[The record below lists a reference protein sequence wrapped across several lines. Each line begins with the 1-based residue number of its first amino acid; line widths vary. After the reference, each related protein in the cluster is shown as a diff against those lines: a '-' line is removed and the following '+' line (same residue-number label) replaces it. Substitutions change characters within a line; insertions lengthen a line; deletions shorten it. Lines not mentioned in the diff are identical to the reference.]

1 MTESLLD
8 RMRARDAQLAE
19 ERKRL
24 APVPNEPTRLDK
36 IMAELTSPE
45 FQAGLREREERDKAR
60 QEAEERER
68 REARE
73 AHEREQAPLREAL
86 QTCQA
91 QAALERVPPAIRNLV
106 TGDAFKLSLKTVVV
120 SRAWAKGERR
130 GLILRGGVGT
140 GKSVAAACALA
151 EHAQGKDFGC
161 DVSWH
166 RPNDFVSGVIHAY
179 DAKAPKI
186 AKGMVVVDD
195 LGRETK
201 ADFEE
206 ALVQL
211 IDDTLTR
218 FVITTNLTREE
229 MVTRYGERL
238 IDRLDAECLTVAT
251 SGKSMRGGAK

>member
-1 MTESLLD
+1 MTESAID

-36 IMAELTSPE
+36 IMAEVTSPE

-60 QEAEERER
+60 REAEERER
-68 REARE
+68 QEARD
-73 AHEREQAPLREAL
+73 AHDREQAPLREAL
-86 QTCQA
+86 TTYEA
-91 QAALERVPPAIRNLV
+91 QSALEAVPPALSKLIAS
-106 TGDAFKLSLKTVVV
+106 DAFKLTLKPVVV

-151 EHAQGKDFGC
+151 EFKQRSDARWEK
-161 DVSWH
+161 VSWH

-186 AKGMVVVDD
+186 AKGMVVIDD

-206 ALVQL
+206 ALVIL

-229 MVTRYGERL
+229 MVARYGERL
-238 IDRLDAECLTVAT
+238 IDRLDHECLTVAT
-251 SGKSMRGGAK
+251 SGKSMRGQK